1 MTRSSARNL
10 LFLAALPLVLSLGCS
25 THKERILG
33 NDRLA
38 RGPGGLGTT
47 VREISAPDRD
57 TYVSPGAANLGQTL
71 IVGIAPSFEAKAFFR
86 RPAAW
91 GLPDTSHQ
99 GVAVLSVA
107 FEAPIDVDAS
117 NNGAGLAVSLAT
129 IATEY
134 DPTAPWPG
142 PAAALTLGSLSDASV
157 APFRIELT
165 GNVIPLMEA
174 WAADSLS
181 FPGMVLTP
189 TGGNGLIGLQADK
202 ATITV
207 VYSRDVG
214 SGVRDT
220 ISVVTAFGNDHY
232 LHSPRTPL
240 PTGGETLLVLGGLHE
255 LGVSMRFPAMS
266 VPGGSTVNE
275 ATIRL
280 HVDPS
285 SPFFT
290 SGQKA
295 PLVVRRIRTAWTESV
310 TDTAGLE
317 VDAAAYA
324 ASDSVA
330 VTSGADSVLTVAL
343 PQSIIREWTA
353 AGAINEGILITLPN
367 ANRLPEIWFGSRE
380 STTPAELRVS
390 TTSPPPGKF

>member
-1 MTRSSARNL
+1 
-10 LFLAALPLVLSLGCS
+10 
-25 THKERILG
+25 
-33 NDRLA
+33 
-38 RGPGGLGTT
+38 LGTT

-189 TGGNGLIGLQADK
+189 T
-202 ATITV
+202 
-207 VYSRDVG
+207 
-214 SGVRDT
+214 
-220 ISVVTAFGNDHY
+220 
-232 LHSPRTPL
+232 
-240 PTGGETLLVLGGLHE
+240 
-255 LGVSMRFPAMS
+255 
-266 VPGGSTVNE
+266 
-275 ATIRL
+275 
-280 HVDPS
+280 
-285 SPFFT
+285 
-290 SGQKA
+290 
-295 PLVVRRIRTAWTESV
+295 
-310 TDTAGLE
+310 
-317 VDAAAYA
+317 
-324 ASDSVA
+324 
-330 VTSGADSVLTVAL
+330 
-343 PQSIIREWTA
+343 
-353 AGAINEGILITLPN
+353 
-367 ANRLPEIWFGSRE
+367 
-380 STTPAELRVS
+380 
-390 TTSPPPGKF
+390 